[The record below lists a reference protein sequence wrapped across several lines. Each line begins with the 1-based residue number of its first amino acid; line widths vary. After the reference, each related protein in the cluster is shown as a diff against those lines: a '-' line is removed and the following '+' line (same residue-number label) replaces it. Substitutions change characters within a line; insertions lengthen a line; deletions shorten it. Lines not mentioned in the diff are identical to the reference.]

1 MLLGYRQSL
10 RPLPKPLFL
19 IAHAIFDDRQG
30 LHDPQGRN
38 TTPPRSGTTQSSAVR
53 CQAFLCRVLQNSD
66 LMAKRNAFQL
76 QSCAAFP
83 LDESTNSIIETHST
97 VERNSLWNA
106 CEPHHLNQFDIYE
119 NHRLSTGSLRHC
131 RRGNEIAR
139 KRRHLRPAIS
149 PVHGRDLKKWSAAC
163 SVVGMKEHQIR
174 SDLL

>member
-10 RPLPKPLFL
+10 RSLPKPLFP

-83 LDESTNSIIETHST
+83 WTRAQPASSRPT
-97 VERNSLWNA
+97 
-106 CEPHHLNQFDIYE
+106 Q
-119 NHRLSTGSLRHC
+119 LS
-131 RRGNEIAR
+131 NEIVYGMLAS
-139 KRRHLRPAIS
+139 PIIS
-149 PVHGRDLKKWSAAC
+149 TSSTFTRTTDYQQDHFDTAG
-163 SVVGMKEHQIR
+163 GEMR
-174 SDLL
+174 SPGSGATCGQPSRQSMVEI